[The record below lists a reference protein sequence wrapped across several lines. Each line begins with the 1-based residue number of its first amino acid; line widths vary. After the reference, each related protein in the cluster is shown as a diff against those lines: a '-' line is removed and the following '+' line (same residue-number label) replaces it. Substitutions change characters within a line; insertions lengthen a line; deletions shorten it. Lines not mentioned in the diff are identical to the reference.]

1 MMQAFFIRSTKN
13 AAKNQEC
20 VKKCVI
26 SALRAQKQKLTK
38 SVTAALCELLLY
50 GGDEE
55 DRTSR
60 ITFLTKI

>member
-1 MMQAFFIRSTKN
+1 MTQAFFIRSTKN

-26 SALRAQKQKLTK
+26 FASSAQKQKPTK
-38 SVTAALCELLLY
+38 HRSYGLCGLLLY

-60 ITFLTKI
+60 ITFLAKI

>member
-1 MMQAFFIRSTKN
+1 MMQACTTRSTKN
-13 AAKNQEC
+13 AVKNQEC

-26 SALRAQKQKLTK
+26 SALSAQKQKLTK

-60 ITFLTKI
+60 FILFPKI